1 MSKRA
6 TPAQGKSSFPSELGN
21 LALSLSLCSLIR
33 LCGSFEEAAWNELVA
48 QLVEQRPFKAWVLG
62 SSPSELTILKMNG
75 LALVRPKPL
84 KPTRDPALVLL
95 NP

>member
-1 MSKRA
+1 
-6 TPAQGKSSFPSELGN
+6 
-21 LALSLSLCSLIR
+21 
-33 LCGSFEEAAWNELVA
+33 
-48 QLVEQRPFKAWVLG
+48 
-62 SSPSELTILKMNG
+62 MNG